1 MKVHEPSEQP
11 SVRWVTAL
19 NAEACVN
26 GLLARVA
33 VLETACEVA
42 EADAGG
48 LRDLLN
54 LQGVIVE
61 EQRKKILELEDDF
74 GVVKALGGHDGW

>member
-1 MKVHEPSEQP
+1 MKVHEPDEQP

-26 GLLARVA
+26 GLVARVKQ
-33 VLETACEVA
+33 LEDRLLVSTTEASTYHA
-42 EADAGG
+42 EAEG
-48 LRDLLN
+48 LKDLLN

-61 EQRKKILELEDDF
+61 EQRVKILELE
-74 GVVKALGGHDGW
+74 GEWK